1 VLTRRLSFLATYGG
15 IALVVVGLSKAHAA
29 LIASPPY
36 DLSESFRLP
45 WAVVFSV
52 FLAVAA
58 YSVGLP
64 DVPRQARQIAAASV
78 AAIGMA
84 VVAVSAAQLVAGGVL
99 MPRFVIVGASAL
111 LMPWFAANAVLNARG
126 HDRARG
132 LDRAVIIGAQ
142 EDSAG
147 LVHEFDD
154 ASERPGRV
162 VAILHPDDARP
173 SSKDRMP
180 VRTAVEAHDA
190 TVVVLDRDA
199 QASQPIVDQVAL
211 LHEQGVRVR
220 TLSLFYEQWLGKLPI
235 GELER
240 VSLMFDIG
248 EIHRLR
254 YSRLKRLMDVSVA
267 VAMLPI
273 LAVVVPLVSLGNA
286 IGNRG
291 PLLFHQDR
299 VGKGGVVFRIH
310 KFRTMQATA
319 SDVATPWT
327 DTDDDRVTAFG
338 AVLRASHIDEL
349 PQLLNILRGDLSLV
363 GPRPEQPHYV
373 EQLEAKLPYYQ
384 LRHLVQPGLTGW
396 AQVKFRYARSEADAL
411 EKLQYEF
418 YYLRHQALAV
428 DLRIMVRTMRTIFP
442 LGVNRWH

>member
-1 VLTRRLSFLATYGG
+1 MLTRRLAFLATYGG
-15 IALVVVGLSKAHAA
+15 IVAVVLGLSKAHATW
-29 LIASPPY
+29 IATPPY
-36 DLSESFRLP
+36 DFTASFRLP
-45 WAVVFSV
+45 WALVFSGY
-52 FLAVAA
+52 LAGAA
-58 YSVGLP
+58 YIAGLP
-64 DVPRQARQIAAASV
+64 DVPRRGRQIAASSV
-78 AAIGMA
+78 MAVVLA
-84 VVAVSAAQLVAGGVL
+84 VVAVSASQLLLGSAL
-99 MPRFVIVGASAL
+99 MPRFVIAGSAAVL
-111 LMPWFAANAVLNARG
+111 VPWFAATAVITARR

-132 LDRAVIIGAQ
+132 LDRAVVIGSQ

-154 ASERPGRV
+154 GSERPGRV
-162 VAILHPDDARP
+162 VAVLHPDDARP
-173 SSKDRMP
+173 NAEDRMP
-180 VRTAVEAHDA
+180 VRTAVADHGA

-254 YSRLKRLMDVSVA
+254 YGRLKRLMDVVVA
-267 VAMLPI
+267 AALLPL
-273 LAVVVPLVSLGNA
+273 LAAIAPLVWLGNLVA
-286 IGNRG
+286 NRG
-291 PLLFHQDR
+291 PLFYHQDR
-299 VGKGGVVFRIH
+299 VGKGGEIFRIH
-310 KFRTMQATA
+310 KFRTMQTA
-319 SDVATPWT
+319 AVDSEVATPWT
-327 DTDDDRVTAFG
+327 DTDDDRVTPFG
-338 AVLRASHIDEL
+338 ALLRATHVDEL
-349 PQLLNILRGDLSLV
+349 PQLINILAGDLSLV

-373 EQLEAKLPYYQ
+373 DQLAKKLPYYQ

-418 YYLRHQALAV
+418 YYLRRQALAV
-428 DLRIMVRTMRTIFP
+428 DLRILLRTMRTIVP
-442 LGVNRWH
+442 MGER